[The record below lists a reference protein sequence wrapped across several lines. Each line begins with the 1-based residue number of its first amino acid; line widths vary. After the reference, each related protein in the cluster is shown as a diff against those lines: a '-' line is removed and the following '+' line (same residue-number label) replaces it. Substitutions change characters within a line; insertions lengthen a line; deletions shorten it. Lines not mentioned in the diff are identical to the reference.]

1 MPPGL
6 TTRTELTMG
15 RGHFRDSES
24 GVKGN
29 IGLAPGQPSSLVQG
43 TPGEN
48 LNWGNEDK
56 SP

>member
-29 IGLAPGQPSSLVQG
+29 IGLASSLVQG

-56 SP
+56 LP